1 MRIPSLRWTEWN
13 EEHLARHGVE
23 PDEVDEVVVADRFHM
38 VRVRAGRYAIIGQTD
53 AGRYLS
59 IMVDREP
66 DGTFFVVT
74 ARTADPSERRLF
86 ARHRR

>member
-13 EEHLARHGVE
+13 EEHIACHGVE
-23 PDEVDEVVVADRFHM
+23 PSEVDEIVVADEFHM
-38 VRVRAGRYAIIGQTD
+38 VRVRAGRYALIGQTN

-59 IMVDREP
+59 IIVERES
-66 DGTFFVVT
+66 DGGFFVVT
-74 ARTADPSERRLF
+74 ARPADSSERRLH

>member
-13 EEHLARHGVE
+13 EDHIARHGVE
-23 PDEVDEVVVADRFHM
+23 PGEVDEVVVADQFHM
-38 VRVRAGRYAIIGQTD
+38 VRVRAERYALIGQTD

-59 IMVDREP
+59 IIVDRES
-66 DGTFFVVT
+66 DGTLFVVT
-74 ARTADPSERRLF
+74 ARTADSSERRLF

>member
-23 PDEVDEVVVADRFHM
+23 PSEVDEVVADDECRM
-38 VRVRAGRYAIIGQTD
+38 VRVRAGRDALIGQTN
-53 AGRYLS
+53 AGRYLT
-59 IMVDREP
+59 IVDRDP
-66 DGTFFVVT
+66 DGAFFVVT
-74 ARTADPSERRLF
+74 ARPADSSERRLY